1 MYRGAEIQRLYPQP
15 EGPVLW
21 DIDND
26 PMYIYMY
33 TLPFDPRFFLQT
45 NSDAG
50 VFDEEGVILPF
61 DCAMEMTTGLCVP
74 SAKTCELEDIT
85 WCVSSPVWSMC
96 AWSDVDN
103 GNFAAQCARTT
114 DFVPLL
120 TIVPTFSEDG
130 DVDGFSWLMEEPGRE
145 DDDENNSSVYS
156 DGSPVLVRATYD
168 KFD

>member
-33 TLPFDPRFFLQT
+33 TLPFDPRLFIQT

-61 DCAMEMTTGLCVP
+61 DCAMEKTTGLCVP
-74 SAKTCELEDIT
+74 SAETCELEDIT
-85 WCVSSPVWSMC
+85 WCVSSPVWSVHGVTSTT
-96 AWSDVDN
+96 AISRHI
-103 GNFAAQCARTT
+103 ARVRRIS
-114 DFVPLL
+114 FRSLRSSPLFRRME
-120 TIVPTFSEDG
+120 T
-130 DVDGFSWLMEEPGRE
+130 LMDSAG
-145 DDDENNSSVYS
+145 
-156 DGSPVLVRATYD
+156 
-168 KFD
+168 